1 MKRSSKTQN
10 IAEELKNRVWRS
22 VRKALRAVGHPPK
35 AVEIFFVGEEE
46 MRALKSATTGMRAR
60 HAYRQAGTVDVLA
73 FEEPKGFPHPDRK
86 VFLGEVYVNFERY
99 GTDPDRLLSLVV
111 HGVAHLLG
119 FRHDGRRDTIEMQR
133 VEKEL
138 LAYAGG
144 AR

>member
-1 MKRSSKTQN
+1 MKRSSKTHN
-10 IAEELKNRVWRS
+10 IAEKLKNRVRRS
-22 VRKALRAVGHPPK
+22 VRKALRAVGYPPN
-35 AVEIFFVGEEE
+35 AVEIFFVEEEE
-46 MRALKSATTGMRAR
+46 MRALKLATTGMRAR
-60 HAYRQAGTVDVLA
+60 TVNVLA
-73 FEEPKGFPHPDRK
+73 FEEPRGFPHPGRT

-99 GTDPDRLLSLVV
+99 GDEPPQLLALVA

-138 LAYAGG
+138 LAHAGG